1 MPCWQEFA
9 SPEQLLV
16 HGWGRIKNLNAYS
29 LLALSTHKNVKCYPT
44 MTKASCELPKTRI
57 HPVLT
62 QKSLKGSKGL
72 ELRNSMSLGQ

>member
-44 MTKASCELPKTRI
+44 MTKAPSAMLSGSCGVRALAQDG
-57 HPVLT
+57 
-62 QKSLKGSKGL
+62 QKAEREGFRL
-72 ELRNSMSLGQ
+72 